1 MRLAVVLLA
10 VLLCGCGDGG
20 GGGAVAERSPRASV
34 QPELV
39 TEIDGELAAIRAD
52 PGESVGFGE
61 KSYVPYEPN
70 VAHALITV
78 PDPEVTARLRREI
91 LGARDPVY
99 ALALLHVLGRRTDAG
114 VDDVLLETLEDPRL
128 TATSAYLLGRPGF
141 KPYPARDGGDAA
153 AIEAALRRHLHD
165 EGTFED
171 PFYRQSFRIQ
181 DFVIAA
187 LVRLRGPSHFHF
199 ERPDLGDNIGYDLP
213 DLGPDR
219 AGLLAQL

>member
-1 MRLAVVLLA
+1 MRLVLL
-10 VLLCGCGDGG
+10 LLLLAGC
-20 GGGAVAERSPRASV
+20 GGAVAERHPRASV

-78 PDPEVTARLRREI
+78 PDAAVTARLRDEI
-91 LGARDPVY
+91 EGAGDPVY

-114 VDDVLLETLEDPRL
+114 VDAVLLQTLEDPRL
-128 TATSAYLLGRPGF
+128 AATSAYLLGRPGF
-141 KPYPARDGGDAA
+141 KPYPARERDDA

-165 EGTFED
+165 EGSFED
-171 PFYRQSFRIQ
+171 PFYRRSFRTQ

-187 LVRLRGPSHFHF
+187 LVRLLGPRRFDY
-199 ERPDLGDNIGYDLP
+199 ERPELADDIGYDLP

-219 AGLLAQL
+219 AGLLGQL